1 MLRRVGRI
9 EESSGRLIS
18 IEQTFK
24 VEVDHNELFGGGKN
38 VPQNLFVRI
47 AVESE
52 FLEGEL
58 GARRK
63 IDTLCCVP

>member
-1 MLRRVGRI
+1 M
-9 EESSGRLIS
+9 IS

-63 IDTLCCVP
+63 IDTPCCVP